1 MDLALEVSYR
11 TGFLVSQTLLGPN
24 FLLFIYNKPNFLLFI
39 YNYNGLCIAMDQGF
53 SNVVIESNSTRAVQ
67 KGYEDCML
75 ALAHYKTTILLNI
88 F

>member
-11 TGFLVSQTLLGPN
+11 TGFLVSQTLLGH
-24 FLLFIYNKPNFLLFI
+24 LLAYKPNFLLFI

-75 ALAHYKTTILLNI
+75 ALAQHKPTILLNI

>member
-1 MDLALEVSYR
+1 
-11 TGFLVSQTLLGPN
+11 
-24 FLLFIYNKPNFLLFI
+24 
-39 YNYNGLCIAMDQGF
+39 MDQGF

-75 ALAHYKTTILLNI
+75 ALAQHKPTILLNI

>member
-11 TGFLVSQTLLGPN
+11 TGFLVSQTLLGH
-24 FLLFIYNKPNFLLFI
+24 LLAYKPNFLLFI

-75 ALAHYKTTILLNI
+75 ALAHHKANHLT
-88 F
+88 